1 MANEKQFKDIL
12 DEVINATKEN
22 ENPADLLNE
31 EEKQL
36 LNEVNSLLDKFDE
49 KAKSLNNAA
58 KNGINRNQWLERQI
72 EKNVLRITNEESQQ
86 KILES
91 INENLPQVKD
101 DYINQLEEEEELS

>member
-72 EKNVLRITNEESQQ
+72 EKNVLRFTN
-86 KILES
+86 
-91 INENLPQVKD
+91 
-101 DYINQLEEEEELS
+101 

>member
-12 DEVINATKEN
+12 DEVINATMEN

-36 LNEVNSLLDKFDE
+36 LNEVNELLDKFDE

-58 KNGINRNQWLERQI
+58 KKGISRNQWLERQI
-72 EKNVLRITNEESQQ
+72 EKNVSRITNEDSQQ

-91 INENLPQVKD
+91 INEGLPKVKD
-101 DYINQLEEEEELS
+101 DYINQLEEEEQS

>member
-36 LNEVNSLLDKFDE
+36 LNEVNELLDKFDE

-58 KNGINRNQWLERQI
+58 KKGISRNQWLERQI
-72 EKNVLRITNEESQQ
+72 EKNVSRITNEDSQQ

-91 INENLPQVKD
+91 INEGLPKVKD
-101 DYINQLEEEEELS
+101 DYINQLEEEEQS